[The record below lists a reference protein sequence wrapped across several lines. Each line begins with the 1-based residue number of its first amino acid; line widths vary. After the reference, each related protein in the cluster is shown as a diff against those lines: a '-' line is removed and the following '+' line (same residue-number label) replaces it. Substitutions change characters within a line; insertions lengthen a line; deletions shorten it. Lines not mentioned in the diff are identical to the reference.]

1 MNQQSYRKNFVVG
14 VVAIGAIAGAAI
26 GFFTAHGMMGTVGVS
41 APTGRA
47 GEKETGGVSALP
59 GRAGEMGEMKGMP
72 MKQMD
77 MKEMAP
83 ASEKSME
90 GMAGMPG
97 MSAAPPGAVAIP
109 AVARQ
114 LIGVRSATAAYATLT
129 QEIRTVGTV
138 GYDERG
144 LTQVTLKISGWVREV
159 FVNSI
164 GRPVHKGEPLF
175 TFYSPD
181 LLATQDEYLLA
192 VKTQAQL
199 ATSPL
204 DEAKANAASLVAS
217 ARERL
222 RLWDLTDGQITAL
235 ERRGKAEPVL
245 TVYAPSSGIVL
256 KREALP
262 GKYVEPGTTLYEVAD
277 LSTVW
282 ISADIYESEV
292 ASVKLDQ
299 PISVS
304 FAAYPG
310 ETFHG
315 NMAYIYPSLNAEA
328 RTVRVRFELPNPG
341 LKLKPGMYGNVT
353 LQTDAAKALVVPKEA
368 VLETGLRQLVFMD
381 RGQGRYEQTLVKL
394 GRRNQDNVEVME
406 GLKEGDRIVTSANFL
421 LDAESK
427 LTSSSSMQSMMG
439 RIGMGDWQMRGAHEG
454 KMEGME
460 GMGDMKGM
468 PMGDMKGME
477 GMKGMESM
485 PGTQMGDMKGMEGMK
500 GMENMQGMD
509 PGKGGVS
516 APPGRAGEM
525 ESKKEMT
532 GAKTRQMNGLTLSLT
547 TVPELPKAGN
557 VLLKLTLN
565 DQAGKP
571 VTNAQVVFVYTMPMP
586 GMTDSKVAARHTKD
600 GLYEG
605 TVLFGMGGTWVVTVN
620 VTVPGRPPIAE
631 KFQFSVAGGGM

>member
-1 MNQQSYRKNFVVG
+1 
-14 VVAIGAIAGAAI
+14 
-26 GFFTAHGMMGTVGVS
+26 
-41 APTGRA
+41 
-47 GEKETGGVSALP
+47 
-59 GRAGEMGEMKGMP
+59 
-72 MKQMD
+72 

-83 ASEKSME
+83 AGKKSME
-90 GMAGMPG
+90 RMAGMPG
-97 MSAAPPGAVAIP
+97 MPASPPGAVAIP

-114 LIGVRSATAAYATLT
+114 LIGVRSASAAYTTLT

-144 LTQVTLKISGWVREV
+144 LTQVTLKISGWIREV
-159 FVNSI
+159 FVNSL
-164 GRPVHKGEPLF
+164 GRPIRKGEPLF

-181 LLATQDEYLLA
+181 LLTTQDEYLLA
-192 VKTQAQL
+192 LRAQAQL
-199 ATSPL
+199 AASPL

-217 ARERL
+217 ARDRL
-222 RLWDLTDGQITAL
+222 RLWDLTDTQIAGL

-310 ETFHG
+310 KTFHG

-394 GRRNQDNVEVME
+394 GRRSQDNVEVME

-427 LTSSSSMQSMMG
+427 LTSASSMQSMMG
-439 RIGMGDWQMRGAHEG
+439 RIGMGDWQMRGAYEG

-460 GMGDMKGM
+460 GMGDMKGMEAMKGM

-477 GMKGMESM
+477 GMKGM
-485 PGTQMGDMKGMEGMK
+485 QGMK
-500 GMENMQGMD
+500 GMENMPGMD

-516 APPGRAGEM
+516 ALPWRAGEM
-525 ESKKEMT
+525 GSKKEMA
-532 GAKTRQMNGLTLSLT
+532 GSETRQASRTCSLRST
-547 TVPELPKAGN
+547 RCRETPR
-557 VLLKLTLN
+557 
-565 DQAGKP
+565 P
-571 VTNAQVVFVYTMPMP
+571 VTCC
-586 GMTDSKVAARHTKD
+586 SSSR
-600 GLYEG
+600 
-605 TVLFGMGGTWVVTVN
+605 
-620 VTVPGRPPIAE
+620 
-631 KFQFSVAGGGM
+631 

>member
-1 MNQQSYRKNFVVG
+1 MNQQAYRKSFVVG
-14 VVAIGAIAGAAI
+14 AVAIGVIAGVAV
-26 GFFTAHGMMGTVGVS
+26 GFFTAHKMKGGMAGMTMGTGV
-41 APTGRA
+41 
-47 GEKETGGVSALP
+47 VSTAP
-59 GRAGEMGEMKGMP
+59 GRAGEMGDMQ
-72 MKQMD
+72 QMD
-77 MKEMAP
+77 MKERPMQ
-83 ASEKSME
+83 
-90 GMAGMPG
+90 GMPG
-97 MSAAPPGAVAIP
+97 MSAAPSGAVVIP
-109 AVARQ
+109 AVMRQ
-114 LIGVRSATAAYATLT
+114 LIGVRSAPAGVAVLG
-129 QEIRTVGTV
+129 QEIRAVGTV

-144 LTQVTLKISGWVREV
+144 FTQVTVKTSGWVREV
-159 FVNSI
+159 FVDSI
-164 GRPVHKGEPLF
+164 GRPVRKGEPLF
-175 TFYSPD
+175 TLYSPD

-192 VKTQAQL
+192 VKTQAKL

-204 DEAKANAASLVAS
+204 AEVKANAASLVAS
-217 ARERL
+217 TRGRL
-222 RLWDLTDGQITAL
+222 RLWDVTDAQMATL
-235 ERRGKAEPVL
+235 DRRGTAEPVL

-292 ASVKLDQ
+292 AAVTLIQPASVT
-299 PISVS
+299 

-310 ETFHG
+310 EIFRG
-315 NMAYIYPSLNAEA
+315 NVSYIYPSLNAEA
-328 RTVRVRFELPNPG
+328 RTVRVRLELPNPG
-341 LKLKPGMYGNVT
+341 LKLKPGMFGTVT
-353 LQTDAAKALVVPKEA
+353 VQTDAVRTLVVPKEA
-368 VLETGLRQLVFMD
+368 VLDTGLRQLVFLD
-381 RGQGRYEQTLVKL
+381 RGEGAYAPYPVKL
-394 GRRNQDNVEVME
+394 GRRNQDDVEVLE

-427 LTSSSSMQSMMG
+427 LASASSMQAMMG

-468 PMGDMKGME
+468 PMGEDMKGM
-477 GMKGMESM
+477 
-485 PGTQMGDMKGMEGMK
+485 QGMK
-500 GMENMQGMD
+500 GMENMPGME

-525 ESKKEMT
+525 GSKKEMT
-532 GAKTRQMNGLTLSLT
+532 GAETRQMNGLTLSLT
-547 TVPELPKAGN
+547 TAPEHPTAGN
-557 VLLKLTLN
+557 VLLKLTLT

-586 GMTDSKVAARHTKD
+586 GMTDSKVMARHSKD

-620 VTVPGRPPIAE
+620 VTVSGRPLIAE
-631 KFQFSVAGGGM
+631 KYQFSVAGGGM

>member
-1 MNQQSYRKNFVVG
+1 MNQQAYRKSFVVG
-14 VVAIGAIAGAAI
+14 AVAIGVITGGAV
-26 GFFTAHGMMGTVGVS
+26 GFFTAHRMMGAMAGMTMGTGVVLAAPGLAGEMGTGGVS
-41 APTGRA
+41 APTGHGENGLLEQA
-47 GEKETGGVSALP
+47 GGERVKTSD
-59 GRAGEMGEMKGMP
+59 EMGD

-77 MKEMAP
+77 MKERPMQ
-83 ASEKSME
+83 
-90 GMAGMPG
+90 GMSG
-97 MSAAPPGAVAIP
+97 MSAAPSGVVVIP
-109 AVARQ
+109 AVMRQ
-114 LIGVRSATAAYATLT
+114 LIGVRIAPAGVAVLG
-129 QEIRTVGTV
+129 QEIRAVGTV

-144 LTQVTLKISGWVREV
+144 LTQVTLKTSGWVREV
-159 FVNSI
+159 FVDSI
-164 GRPVHKGEPLF
+164 GRLVRKGEPLF
-175 TFYSPD
+175 TLYSPD

-192 VKTQAQL
+192 VKTQGQL

-204 DEAKANAASLVAS
+204 AEVKANAASLVAS
-217 ARERL
+217 TRERL
-222 RLWDLTDGQITAL
+222 RLWDVTDLQIATL

-292 ASVKLDQ
+292 AAVTLNQPASVT
-299 PISVS
+299 

-310 ETFHG
+310 DIFLGTVS
-315 NMAYIYPSLNAEA
+315 YVYPTLNTEA
-328 RTVRVRFELPNPG
+328 RTVRVRLELPNPG

-353 LQTDAAKALVVPKEA
+353 VQTDAVNTLVVPKEA
-368 VLETGLRQLVFMD
+368 VLDTGLRQLVFLD
-381 RGQGRYEQTLVKL
+381 RGEGAYAPYPVKL
-394 GRRNQDNVEVME
+394 GRRSQDSVEVLE

-427 LTSSSSMQSMMG
+427 LSSASSMQAMMG

-454 KMEGME
+454 KMEGM
-460 GMGDMKGM
+460 DMAS
-468 PMGDMKGME
+468 MKGME
-477 GMKGMESM
+477 GM
-485 PGTQMGDMKGMEGMK
+485 QGMK
-500 GMENMQGMD
+500 GMENMPGMD

-525 ESKKEMT
+525 GSKKEMT
-532 GAKTRQMNGLTLSLT
+532 GAETRQMNGLTLSLT
-547 TVPELPKAGN
+547 TAPENPKAGN
-557 VLLKLTLN
+557 VLLKLTLT

-586 GMTDSKVAARHTKD
+586 GMTDTKVTARHTKD

-620 VTVPGRPPIAE
+620 MTVPGRPPIAE

>member
-1 MNQQSYRKNFVVG
+1 MNQLTYKNSFVVG
-14 VVAIGAIAGAAI
+14 AVALGVIATVTI
-26 GFFTAHGMMGTVGVS
+26 GFFTVHRMVGDMADMTMGTGVALA
-41 APTGRA
+41 APGHGKNGLLEQA
-47 GEKETGGVSALP
+47 EGGGVRTS
-59 GRAGEMGEMKGMP
+59 GEMGD

-77 MKEMAP
+77 MK
-83 ASEKSME
+83 
-90 GMAGMPG
+90 GMPMEG
-97 MSAAPPGAVAIP
+97 MSAAPSGAVVIP
-109 AVARQ
+109 AVMRQ
-114 LIGVRSATAAYATLT
+114 LIGVRSAPAGVAVLG
-129 QEIRTVGTV
+129 QEIRAVGTV

-144 LTQVTLKISGWVREV
+144 LTQVTLKTSGWVREV
-159 FVNSI
+159 FVDSI
-164 GRPVHKGEPLF
+164 GRSVRKGEPLF

-192 VKTQAQL
+192 LRTQDQL
-199 ATSPL
+199 AMSPL
-204 DEAKANAASLVAS
+204 DEIKTNAASLVVS

-222 RLWDLTDGQITAL
+222 RLWDVTDAQMATL
-235 ERRGKAEPVL
+235 ERRGTAEPVL

-292 ASVKLDQ
+292 AAVTLNQPASVT
-299 PISVS
+299 

-310 ETFHG
+310 ETFQG
-315 NMAYIYPSLNAEA
+315 TVSYVSPTLNAEA
-328 RTVRVRFELPNPG
+328 RTVRVRLELPNPG

-353 LQTDAAKALVVPKEA
+353 VQTDAVNTLVIPKEA
-368 VLETGLRQLVFMD
+368 VLDTGLRQLVFLD
-381 RGQGRYEQTLVKL
+381 RGEGAYVPYPVKL
-394 GRRNQDNVEVME
+394 GRRSQDDVEVLE

-427 LTSSSSMQSMMG
+427 LASASSMQAMMG
-439 RIGMGDWQMRGAHEG
+439 RIGMGDWQMRGAYEG
-454 KMEGME
+454 TMEGME

-477 GMKGMESM
+477 GMKGM
-485 PGTQMGDMKGMEGMK
+485 KGMK
-500 GMENMQGMD
+500 G
-509 PGKGGVS
+509 PS
-516 APPGRAGEM
+516 
-525 ESKKEMT
+525 
-532 GAKTRQMNGLTLSLT
+532 
-547 TVPELPKAGN
+547 VPETREVAGLSFALNTAPENPKAGN
-557 VLLKLTLN
+557 VLLKLKLA

-586 GMTDSKVAARHTKD
+586 GMTDSKVTARHSKD

-605 TVLFGMGGTWVVTVN
+605 TVLLGMGGTWVVTVN

-631 KFQFSVAGGGM
+631 KYQFSVAKGGM